1 MVFAVNPG
9 PDGSSNSFAAFLAE
23 ALEIGAELAADV
35 TTTTSWSAK
44 PTGSVYGRGSS
55 STPNTVSS
63 KARSNGAISL
73 KVDGAMLMTGLGM
86 IAMMV

>member
-23 ALEIGAELAADV
+23 ALKIGAELAADV

-44 PTGSVYGRGSS
+44 PTGGWGSS
-55 STPNTVSS
+55 STPN
-63 KARSNGAISL
+63 KARANGAISL
-73 KVDGAMLMTGLGM
+73 NVDGAMLMTGLGM